1 VIITEAPF
9 MKLQLLINNVL
20 QEVEAFPG
28 ESLMKVLRR
37 LGYFSVKHGCETG
50 ECGACAVLLDGKPV
64 NTCVYLAAQAEGHD
78 IRTVESIGEH
88 PQQGWKATRGLH
100 PLQQAFVETGAI
112 QCGYCT
118 PAMILAAKE
127 LLERNPNP
135 TEAEVREALAGV
147 LCRCTGYLKPVQA
160 VLRAA
165 AVLRAEAVD
174 PIDGGLEPW
183 REWLPAEPSA
193 PEGPSIFEG
202 PPDLPPSRD
211 VLARTQVMPR
221 IRVVPESKTWERVG
235 KPEPKVDAVK
245 LVQGK
250 PAFAADIEKRG
261 MLVAKVLHSPHA
273 HARIKHI
280 DASRA
285 RQLEGIAAVLT
296 HLDIPRVVFST
307 AGQSDP
313 IPGPLDTFSLDY
325 KVRFV
330 GDRVAFVAA
339 ETEEIAEQAL
349 QLIEVEYELLPVLL
363 DPTKAMQ
370 ADAPRL
376 HDQPEYVNFA
386 DSDPSRN
393 LAAQIIIDIGDV
405 ERGFAEAD
413 HIFEAEY
420 AVPKVQQAH
429 IEPHVAVTYWDE
441 DDRLVIHTS
450 TQVPFHVRRIL
461 APVLGLP
468 LKRIRVIKPRIGG
481 GFGGKQEILIED
493 VPAHLTIATGRPV
506 SYEYTR
512 EEEFIAARSRHPM
525 RVRMKTGVKVDGT
538 LTANAMY
545 VVSDTGANGAHAL
558 TVTGNTG
565 HKAMALYVGDGTYRQ
580 NPNIRFY
587 ADIVYTNT
595 PPAGA
600 YRGYGVPQG
609 FWPIER
615 HMEMIARKLGLD
627 SLEFRLKNALR
638 AGELH
643 PFSTAWSEGRQPRP
657 ETIQT
662 CGLEECVRQG
672 KAAIGW
678 DQKYANPAWRQM
690 ADQDGKPHPY
700 LRRGIGV
707 ALVMQGTAIPYLDMG
722 GASIKMN
729 DDGSFNLLV
738 GATDLGTG
746 SDTVLAQMAAEVLGV
761 PLEDILVYSSD
772 TDFTPFDKG
781 AYASSTT
788 YISGGAVVRA
798 AEAVAARIRERAAK
812 MLNAAAGGSQGVAE
826 LSGAD
831 IRLSGRKANAPDRRS
846 LSLSEIGHNALHHE
860 NQEQI
865 MGIGSFV
872 SPVSP
877 PPFAAQFAEVTVDTQ
892 TGQVVVECLVMA
904 VDSGVIV
911 NPVTASGQI
920 EGGMTQA
927 LGYAVCEEMV
937 YDEDGHPRERDLRD
951 YHIFFANEMPELYTI
966 FVETFEP
973 SHPFGVKAAA
983 EIPMDGVAP
992 AVGNAILDATGA
1004 EISANPATPEK
1015 VWRAL
1020 PSRLE
1025 N

>member
-1 VIITEAPF
+1 MI
-9 MKLQLLINNVL
+9 LQLLINNVL
-20 QEVEAFPG
+20 QDIEALPG
-28 ESLMKVLRR
+28 ESLLKVLRR
-37 LGYFSVKHGCETG
+37 AGYFGVKHGCETG

-64 NTCVYLAAQAEGHD
+64 NTCVYLASQAEGHD
-78 IRTVESIGEH
+78 IQTIESVGQH
-88 PQQGWKATRGLH
+88 PELGWKASRGLH

-118 PAMILAAKE
+118 PAMILAAQE
-127 LLERNPNP
+127 LLGRVPDPSEDQ
-135 TEAEVREALAGV
+135 VREALSGV

-165 AVLRAEAVD
+165 AVLRGEAVD
-174 PIDGGLEPW
+174 PVDGSGSPLP
-183 REWLPAEPSA
+183 EWLPGDPISPEQVGDPSIY
-193 PEGPSIFEG
+193 EGPES
-202 PPDLPPSRD
+202 LPPAGG
-211 VLARTQVMPR
+211 VLARTQVMPQ
-221 IRVVPESKTWERVG
+221 IRVVPEARTWERVG
-235 KPEPKVDAVK
+235 KPEPKVDAIK

-273 HARIKHI
+273 HARIQRI

-285 RQLEGIAAVLT
+285 RELGGVVAVLT
-296 HLDIPRVVFST
+296 HHDIPRVVFST

-313 IPGPLDTFSLDY
+313 IPGPLDSFSLDN

-339 ETEEIAEQAL
+339 ETEEIAEKAL
-349 QLIEVEYELLPVLL
+349 ELIEVEYELLPVLL
-363 DPTKAMQ
+363 DPTQAMQ
-370 ADAPRL
+370 PDAPRL
-376 HDQPEYVNFA
+376 HDQPEYVNFGE
-386 DSDPSRN
+386 SDPSRN
-393 LAAQIIIDIGDV
+393 LAAQIHIDIGDV

-441 DDRLVIHTS
+441 DDRLVIRTS

-461 APVLGLP
+461 APVLGLS

-481 GFGGKQEILIED
+481 GFGGKQEILMED

-506 SYEYTR
+506 IYEYTR

-525 RVRMKTGVKVDGT
+525 RIRMKTGVKLDGT

-545 VVSDTGANGAHAL
+545 ATSDTGANGAHAL

-565 HKAMALYVGDGTYRQ
+565 HKAMALYVGDGPYRES
-580 NPNIRFY
+580 PNIRFY

-600 YRGYGVPQG
+600 FRGYGVPQG

-615 HMEMIARKLGLD
+615 HMEMIARKLNLD
-627 SLEFRLKNALR
+627 PLEFRLKNALR

-643 PFSTAWSEGRQPRP
+643 PFSTAWSEGREPRP

-672 KAAIGW
+672 RAAIGW
-678 DQKYANPAWRQM
+678 DQKFANPAWSQVLD
-690 ADQDGKPHPY
+690 DQGHPHPY
-700 LRRGIGV
+700 LRRGVGV

-788 YISGGAVVRA
+788 YISGTAVVRA
-798 AEAVAARIRERAAK
+798 AEQAAARIRERAAD
-812 MLNAAAGGSQGVAE
+812 MLNGAGDIHERTSE
-826 LSGAD
+826 LTGDD
-831 IRLSGRKANAPDRRS
+831 IRLSGRKASAPDGRS
-846 LSLSEIGHNALHHE
+846 VSLSEVGHNALHHE

-865 MGIGSFV
+865 MGIGSYV

-877 PPFAAQFAEVTVDTQ
+877 PPFAAQFAEVTVDIQ
-892 TGQVVVECLVMA
+892 TGQVVVDKLVMA
-904 VDSGVIV
+904 VDSGVII

-937 YDEDGHPRERDLRD
+937 YDEFGRARERDLRD
-951 YHIFFANEMPELYTI
+951 YHIYLANEMPELQTI

-992 AVGNAILDATGA
+992 AVGNAILDASGA
-1004 EISANPATPEK
+1004 EIYNNPTTPEK
-1015 VWRAL
+1015 VWRSLQA
-1020 PSRLE
+1020 RAKD
-1025 N
+1025 

>member
-1 VIITEAPF
+1 
-9 MKLQLLINNVL
+9 MRLQLLVNNLL
-20 QEVEAFPG
+20 QEIDAQPG
-28 ESLMKVLRR
+28 ESLLKVLRR
-37 LGYFSVKHGCETG
+37 LGYFGVKHGCETG

-64 NTCVYLAAQAEGHD
+64 NTCVFLAAQAEGHE
-78 IRTVESIGEH
+78 IRTIESVGEH
-88 PQQGWKATRGLH
+88 PELGWKASRGLH
-100 PLQQAFVETGAI
+100 PIQQAFVETGAI

-118 PAMILAAKE
+118 PAMILAAQE
-127 LLERNPNP
+127 LLARVPAPSE
-135 TEAEVREALAGV
+135 EQVREALSGV

-165 AVLRAEAVD
+165 AVMRGEAVG
-174 PIDGGLEPW
+174 PVDGGSATLQD
-183 REWLPAEPSA
+183 WLTTEQLS
-193 PEGPSIFEG
+193 PES
-202 PPDLPPSRD
+202 PDALPPGGD
-211 VLARTQVMPR
+211 VLARTQVMPQ

-261 MLVAKVLHSPHA
+261 MLVARVLHSPHA
-273 HARIKHI
+273 HASIKRI

-285 RQLEGIAAVLT
+285 RELDGVAAVLT
-296 HLDIPRVVFST
+296 HHDIPRVVFST

-313 IPGPLDTFSLDY
+313 IPGPLDSFSLDN

-339 ETEEIAEQAL
+339 ETEEIADKAL
-349 QLIEVEYELLPVLL
+349 ELIEVEYELLPVLL
-363 DPTKAMQ
+363 DPTQAMQ
-370 ADAPRL
+370 PGAPLL
-376 HDQPEYVNFA
+376 HDEPEYVNFA
-386 DSDPSRN
+386 ESDASRN
-393 LAAQIIIDIGDV
+393 LAAQIHIDIGDV
-405 ERGFAEAD
+405 ARGFAEAD
-413 HIFEAEY
+413 PIYAAEY

-441 DDRLVIHTS
+441 DDRLVIRTS
-450 TQVPFHVRRIL
+450 TQVPFHARRIL
-461 APVLGLP
+461 APVLGVP

-506 SYEYTR
+506 IYEYSR

-525 RVRMKTGVKVDGT
+525 RVRMKTGVKADGT

-545 VVSDTGANGAHAL
+545 AVSDTGAYGCHAL

-565 HKAMALYVGDGTYRQ
+565 HKSMALYVGDGPYRQ
-580 NPNIRFY
+580 SPNIRFY
-587 ADIVYTNT
+587 ADVVYTNT
-595 PPAGA
+595 PPSGA
-600 YRGYGVPQG
+600 FRGYGVPQG
-609 FWPIER
+609 FWPLER

-627 SLEFRLKNALR
+627 PLDFRLKNALR

-643 PFSTAWSEGRQPRP
+643 PFSTAWSEGREPRP

-672 KAAIGW
+672 RAAIGW
-678 DQKYANPAWRQM
+678 DQKYANPAWRNLL
-690 ADQDGKPHPY
+690 DDNGTPHPY
-700 LRRGIGV
+700 LRRGVGV

-788 YISGGAVVRA
+788 YISGNAVVIA
-798 AEAVAARIRERAAK
+798 AQQAAARIRERAAS
-812 MLNAAAGGSQGVAE
+812 MLNSSGDTPQGSPEINAG
-826 LSGAD
+826 D
-831 IRLSGRKANAPDRRS
+831 IRLSGRKAHAPDGRS
-846 LSLSEIGHNALHHE
+846 LTLSEVGHNALHHE

-865 MGIGSFV
+865 MGTGSYV

-892 TGQVVVECLVMA
+892 TGQVVVDRLVMA

-937 YDEDGHPRERDLRD
+937 YDEEGRARERDLRD
-951 YHIFFANEMPELYTI
+951 YHIYLANEMPDLQTI

-973 SHPFGVKAAA
+973 SHPFGVKAVA

-992 AVGNAILDATGA
+992 AVGNAILDASGA
-1004 EISANPATPEK
+1004 VIYTNPTTPEK
-1015 VWRAL
+1015 IWRAL
-1020 PSRLE
+1020 QSISKD
-1025 N
+1025 